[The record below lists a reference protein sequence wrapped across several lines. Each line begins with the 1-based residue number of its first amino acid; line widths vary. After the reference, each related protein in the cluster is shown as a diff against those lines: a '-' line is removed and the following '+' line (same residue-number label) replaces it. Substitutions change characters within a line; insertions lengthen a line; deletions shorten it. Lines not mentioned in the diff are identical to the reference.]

1 MISTKF
7 AESIYL
13 PDGEFNLHDFSL
25 IPFFMDN
32 GMNKD
37 NEWIKFFV
45 KTSEESENNADFAF
59 NNCDDD
65 GYYPE
70 GIGSPELESRI
81 SQSQEEGVLSDL
93 TFFQN
98 FGVCFTDPKTTISI
112 NKKWTLEVLQ
122 NSDSIDNPPVL
133 SWFQIEISE
142 NDYEETAWSNTFN
155 PSSEDP
161 FSFAFRRRY
170 SGQKL
175 SVNKLTSLEFEIQ
188 VYRVEIELQNG
199 SKQVMEYANLV
210 PLNQNQDIKGSEE
223 KKILTA
229 QIKLNNMVTLI
240 KYKQQG
246 KTLLEILAN
255 TLSALG
261 GFATSVYAIFSKI
274 EQWLV

>member
-81 SQSQEEGVLSDL
+81 S
-93 TFFQN
+93 
-98 FGVCFTDPKTTISI
+98 
-112 NKKWTLEVLQ
+112 
-122 NSDSIDNPPVL
+122 
-133 SWFQIEISE
+133 
-142 NDYEETAWSNTFN
+142 
-155 PSSEDP
+155 
-161 FSFAFRRRY
+161 
-170 SGQKL
+170 
-175 SVNKLTSLEFEIQ
+175 
-188 VYRVEIELQNG
+188 
-199 SKQVMEYANLV
+199 
-210 PLNQNQDIKGSEE
+210 
-223 KKILTA
+223 
-229 QIKLNNMVTLI
+229 
-240 KYKQQG
+240 
-246 KTLLEILAN
+246 
-255 TLSALG
+255 
-261 GFATSVYAIFSKI
+261 
-274 EQWLV
+274 